1 MQEIKITP
9 EHKNKLLN
17 NMETTVYVV
26 HHTNQGTPESGE
38 IYGIYATEELAL
50 QAMSDCLKND
60 YESSLEENEEEDYM
74 YMYIS
79 EQSFH
84 S

>member
-1 MQEIKITP
+1 
-9 EHKNKLLN
+9 
-17 NMETTVYVV
+17 MEVKVYVV
-26 HHTNQGTPESGE
+26 HHTNQGMPESGE

-50 QAMSDCLKND
+50 QAMSDRLEND
-60 YESSLEENEEEDYM
+60 YESSLEENEDEDYSC
-74 YMYIS
+74 MYIS